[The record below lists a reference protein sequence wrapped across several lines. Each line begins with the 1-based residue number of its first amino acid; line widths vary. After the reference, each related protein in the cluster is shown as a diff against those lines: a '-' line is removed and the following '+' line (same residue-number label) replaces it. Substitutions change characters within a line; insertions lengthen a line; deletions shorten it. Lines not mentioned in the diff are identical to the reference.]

1 MTCQEFKDAALAART
16 IADRVG
22 PDLRVAMP
30 IGIGKPVL
38 LLNALY
44 RLAEADPQLKLTI
57 FTGLTLTRP
66 RFRTTLEAR
75 FAGPLLERL
84 FPSYPEA
91 LYVQPRRE
99 NRLPA
104 NITVHEFFLQAGV
117 SLDSPAVQQSYISL
131 NYSHVARH
139 LQRMETNVFAQVV
152 APPKDAAVPRVSL
165 GSNTDIALDMQDYIE
180 ARRKAG
186 KPVMV
191 AGEINANMPYMPGAA
206 EVETSHFD
214 LMLVPAAPHHELFAP
229 PKEPVS
235 LADYAMALNAATLIR
250 DGGTLQIGIGSFS
263 DALCHALILRHT
275 QNAAFR
281 SLLAKLGT
289 PLPAEAEL
297 APFTEGLYG
306 CTEMLVDG
314 YLALKRAGI
323 LKRRVSTPEGQT
335 AILHAGFF
343 VGNKAFYRE
352 LHDMP
357 PAELAEIVMS
367 SISYTN
373 TLDGDTARKRRER
386 RDARFI
392 NTCMTATLLGAVS
405 SDALDDGR
413 VVSGVGGQH
422 DLIDMAHQLEGAR
435 SIVSVRS
442 TRSQNRRV
450 VSNIVWAY
458 ANTTVPRSLR
468 DILITEYG
476 IAEIKGRSDRDTIAA
491 VLGITDSAFQ
501 RELQAKAMA
510 AGKLE
515 RTFRLPAEARDNR
528 ADVIGAALEP
538 GRREGLLP
546 FFPLGSEMTEIEQ
559 SLIGPLQTLKG
570 ATTGQILSMLWAGAC
585 ANKPTASEQAGL
597 HRLLLGHPAKLADR
611 FWRALVLGAMLRQVA
626 H

>member
-22 PDLRVAMP
+22 SDIRVAMP

-44 RLAEADPQLKLTI
+44 RLAEADPSLKLTI

-75 FAGPLLERL
+75 FAGPLLDRL

-91 LYVQPRRE
+91 LYVAALRD

-104 NITVHEFFLQAGV
+104 NIRVHEFFLQAGV
-117 SLDSPAVQQSYISL
+117 WLGSPAVQQSYTSL

-139 LQRMETNVFAQVV
+139 LQRMETNVLAQVV
-152 APPKDAAVPRVSL
+152 APHKDAADFRVSL
-165 GSNTDIALDMQDYIE
+165 GSNTDVALDMQDYIE

-186 KPVMV
+186 KPVVV
-191 AGEINANMPYMPGAA
+191 AGEINEHMPYMPGAA
-206 EVETSHFD
+206 EVETTHFD
-214 LMLVPAAPHHELFAP
+214 LMLKPEAPHHELFAP

-263 DALCHALILRHT
+263 DALSHALILRHT
-275 QNAAFR
+275 NNVVFR
-281 SLLAKLGT
+281 SLIARLGT
-289 PLPAEAEL
+289 PLLPDAEMT
-297 APFTEGLYG
+297 PFTEGLYG

-323 LKRRVSTPEGQT
+323 LKRRVATPEGGT

-343 VGNKAFYRE
+343 VGNRAFYRE

-357 PAELAEIVMS
+357 PAELAGIVMS
-367 SISYTN
+367 PISYTN
-373 TLDGDTARKRRER
+373 TLDGDTARKRAER
-386 RDARFI
+386 RDARFV

-405 SDALDDGR
+405 SDALEDGR

-435 SIVSVRS
+435 SIIAVRS
-442 TRSQNRRV
+442 TRSQNRRTI
-450 VSNIVWAY
+450 SNIVWTY

-476 IAEIKGRSDRDTIAA
+476 IADIKGRSDRDTIAA
-491 VLGITDSAFQ
+491 VLGIADRAFQ
-501 RELQAKAMA
+501 TELQSKAIA

-515 RTFRLPAEARDNR
+515 RSFQLPPEARDNN
-528 ADVIGAALEP
+528 AGVIEAALAP
-538 GRREGLLP
+538 ARLDGLLAL
-546 FFPLGSEMTEIEQ
+546 FPLGSDMTEVEH
-559 SLIGPLQTLKG
+559 SLVGPLQTLKG
-570 ATTGQILSMLWAGAC
+570 ATTWEILSMLWTGAR
-585 ANKPTASEQAGL
+585 ASQPNVAEQAGL
-597 HRLLLGHPAKLADR
+597 DRLALGHPASLADR
-611 FWRALVLGAMLRQVA
+611 FWRTLVLGAMRRQDQR
-626 H
+626 